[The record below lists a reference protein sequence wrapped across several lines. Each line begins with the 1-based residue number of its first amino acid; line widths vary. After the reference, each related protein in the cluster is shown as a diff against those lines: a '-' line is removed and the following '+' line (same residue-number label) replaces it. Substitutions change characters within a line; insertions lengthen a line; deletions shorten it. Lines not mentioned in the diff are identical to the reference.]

1 MWVAPSSLP
10 AGKKGLLST
19 PSALRQ
25 QHDTPP
31 SVSAALPTTSQPVLQ
46 GSRCSLNSRLMPAIT
61 LEQLLA
67 ARDARYELQQQ
78 LRRDYPQ
85 ATLIVLTVVLPGKVK
100 RCDDSLTI
108 ARAAVEQVE
117 KACAGSVEHRLERDL
132 ETGFEAYWLV
142 SHDQFDVKRLLV
154 NIEEE
159 HPLGRLF
166 DLDVIGTDGA
176 PLSRQCVG
184 KPARRCLLC
193 DNEARFCM
201 RNKTHTYD
209 EILQK
214 IREMIDA
221 YRHEP
226 I

>member
-1 MWVAPSSLP
+1 
-10 AGKKGLLST
+10 
-19 PSALRQ
+19 
-25 QHDTPP
+25 
-31 SVSAALPTTSQPVLQ
+31 
-46 GSRCSLNSRLMPAIT
+46 MPAIT

-78 LRRDYPQ
+78 LRKDYPNE
-85 ATLIVLTVVLPGKVK
+85 TLIVLTVVLPGKVK

-108 ARAAVEQVE
+108 AHAAVKQVE
-117 KACAGSVEHRLERDL
+117 LVCKGRVKYYQERDL

-142 SHDQFDVKRLLV
+142 SIDQFEVKRLLV
-154 NIEEE
+154 AIEEE

-166 DLDVIGTDGA
+166 DLDVIASDGT
-176 PLSRQCVG
+176 PLSRQAVG

-193 DNEARFCM
+193 ENEARFCM